1 MEGESA
7 ESAESAKQKNDVA
20 EVAEMAENRVLN
32 DNLCHLCHLCQCK
45 FLYKRLKWKRIFY
58 ICLKL
63 PKMDQKLL
71 NGELNEL
78 SECFYFRTR
87 GIGILRSRPG

>member
-1 MEGESA
+1 MPLMPFMPVQIFIQA
-7 ESAESAKQKNDVA
+7 AKTEED
-20 EVAEMAENRVLN
+20 
-32 DNLCHLCHLCQCK
+32 
-45 FLYKRLKWKRIFY
+45 FL
-58 ICLKL
+58 ICPKL

-87 GIGILRSRPG
+87 GIGILRSCPG